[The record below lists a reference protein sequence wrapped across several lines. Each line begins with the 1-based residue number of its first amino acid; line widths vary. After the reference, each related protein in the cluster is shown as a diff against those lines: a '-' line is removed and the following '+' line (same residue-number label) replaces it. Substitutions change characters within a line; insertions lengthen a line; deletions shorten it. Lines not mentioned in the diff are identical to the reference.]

1 MRKVR
6 ENKHNRVYH
15 LISRIAR
22 RAFFLDAYGAV
33 RDGGGTGSN
42 MIATVN
48 YHSSGSARGTGTWTL
63 VKAIR

>member
-1 MRKVR
+1 MREVR

-33 RDGGGTGSN
+33 RDGGGTGSA
-42 MIATVN
+42 MDGSRGARRYDKEYLYRTV
-48 YHSSGSARGTGTWTL
+48 GARQ
-63 VKAIR
+63 I

>member
-1 MRKVR
+1 MREVR

-33 RDGGGTGSN
+33 MD
-42 MIATVN
+42 
-48 YHSSGSARGTGTWTL
+48 
-63 VKAIR
+63 AIGKTEGRR

>member
-33 RDGGGTGSN
+33 RDGGHRVSN
-42 MIATVN
+42 GWVE
-48 YHSSGSARGTGTWTL
+48 RGAPL
-63 VKAIR
+63 